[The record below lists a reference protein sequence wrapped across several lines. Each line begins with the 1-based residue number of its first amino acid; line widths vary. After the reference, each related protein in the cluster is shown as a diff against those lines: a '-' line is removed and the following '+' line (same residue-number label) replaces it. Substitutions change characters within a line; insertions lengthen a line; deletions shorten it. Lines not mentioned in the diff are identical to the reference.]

1 MNISGID
8 LALLKFCLQQDD
20 GPKEQLTDHAAEILK
35 QRNPA
40 DYEWLKKALASVE
53 DDNERIKKYLAV
65 VADESAE
72 LEDKEFALEQVQY
85 LVEDLDLA
93 NDLAKRGLG
102 EVTQAMFCDDG
113 PGGEGVGVRAMAAW
127 VLGTLVQNNAFCQ
140 EKVLEQGVFANALQ
154 LMLVE
159 KEAEVQAKLLM
170 LLSGMVRDCEKGVE
184 CAVSK
189 LSDSPDVLCSFLS
202 SPSQS
207 VRLKTRL
214 VCTHLLKS
222 GSATAVALVKASGVG
237 DATAKLFASSADTL
251 EDNPTE
257 NELSMRL
264 FLALTAAGIT
274 SGLLSSVLPVLEQR
288 IALLKGASDKDVYA
302 AELMLTEDLYVRL
315 QTVQKAQ
322 SPGSAAR

>member
-8 LALLKFCLQQDD
+8 MALLRFCLQQDD
-20 GPKEQLTDHAAEILK
+20 GPKGNVSGEAAEILQ

-65 VADESAE
+65 VADEAAE
-72 LEDKEFALEQVQY
+72 LEDKEAALEQVQY

-102 EVTQAMFCDDG
+102 EVTQAMFCEDG
-113 PGGEGVGVRAMAAW
+113 PGGEGVGVRAMATW

-140 EKVLEQGVFANALQ
+140 EKVLEQGVFSSALQ
-154 LMLVE
+154 RLLVE

-170 LLSGMVRDCEKGVE
+170 FLSGMVRECEKGVG
-184 CAVSK
+184 CTVAK
-189 LSDSPDVLCSFLS
+189 LSNTPDVFCTFLS

-222 GSATAVALVKASGVG
+222 GSSAAVEFVKASGID
-237 DATAKLFASSADTL
+237 DAAAKLYAASADAL

-257 NELSMRL
+257 NEISMRL

-274 SGLLSSVLPVLEQR
+274 DALASGVLPVLEKR
-288 IALLKGASDKDVYA
+288 VALLKGASDKDMYA
-302 AELMLTEDLYVRL
+302 AELSMTSDLSSRL
-315 QTVQKAQ
+315 EAVQKA
-322 SPGSAAR
+322 GSAAR